1 MKKFVT
7 DHIAVIVVAVAVISL
22 YTLYLVKN
30 GSKPAAATALQDAPA
45 PESEE

>member
-30 GSKPAAATALQDAPA
+30 GSKPVTTAALQDATA
-45 PESEE
+45 PESEA